1 MIKINLKYNLY
12 HHWHQQDAIFVIG
25 KAFKNGQLL
34 TEKVLAE
41 QFHTVKN
48 EAAFLQALSEID
60 GHFAI
65 VLETEK
71 SYLVAVD
78 RIRTF
83 PIFIKND
90 EHKIQITDTIL
101 FTDDERNEAAIE
113 YFKHIYCTVENSTL
127 LKDWQ
132 QLQAGQYAEIPKNAK
147 EFTIKN
153 YYKHTAII
161 QNIPTEK
168 LIEQVKEREKI
179 LVEKIWKYANG
190 RTIIIP
196 LSGGYD
202 SRYLLALLKQ
212 SNYPNIQCYTY
223 GKKDSFEVQTA
234 KKIVEQLQIKWHFIE
249 YTDELLSL
257 FFTEKWQQYSTINH
271 QYTSLPHEQDFF
283 ALYYLKDRKIIPEN
297 AVVMNGFC
305 QDIHAGSFM
314 EEKIKFDLHNHIFE
328 KHAINPPLADY
339 ENSWEGYREWLIKN
353 RLSKFIIN
361 SVRVYEYFGLD
372 FYLPFWQKD
381 WIEFWYS
388 LKKEQLRHQQFYLE
402 YLFSGIFEK
411 YKIDIKKEDHPKS
424 NKLDFIKQSL
434 KQFIPN
440 QVFHLLHTLKKPK
453 KIDDINNTFYLCNEL
468 YNCTKNHTFLK
479 DYKINNI
486 HALYLLQNLKD
497 KHLL

>member
-1 MIKINLKYNLY
+1 I
-12 HHWHQQDAIFVIG
+12 
-25 KAFKNGQLL
+25 
-34 TEKVLAE
+34 
-41 QFHTVKN
+41 
-48 EAAFLQALSEID
+48 
-60 GHFAI
+60 
-65 VLETEK
+65 
-71 SYLVAVD
+71 
-78 RIRTF
+78 
-83 PIFIKND
+83 
-90 EHKIQITDTIL
+90 
-101 FTDDERNEAAIE
+101 
-113 YFKHIYCTVENSTL
+113 YFS
-127 LKDWQ
+127 
-132 QLQAGQYAEIPKNAK
+132 
-147 EFTIKN
+147 
-153 YYKHTAII
+153 
-161 QNIPTEK
+161 
-168 LIEQVKEREKI
+168 
-179 LVEKIWKYANG
+179 
-190 RTIIIP
+190 
-196 LSGGYD
+196 
-202 SRYLLALLKQ
+202 
-212 SNYPNIQCYTY
+212 
-223 GKKDSFEVQTA
+223 
-234 KKIVEQLQIKWHFIE
+234 
-249 YTDELLSL
+249 
-257 FFTEKWQQYSTINH
+257 
-271 QYTSLPHEQDFF
+271 PHEQEFF
-283 ALYYLKDRKIIPEN
+283 ALYYLKERKIIPEN

-388 LKKEQLRHQQFYLE
+388 LKKEQLQHQQFYLE